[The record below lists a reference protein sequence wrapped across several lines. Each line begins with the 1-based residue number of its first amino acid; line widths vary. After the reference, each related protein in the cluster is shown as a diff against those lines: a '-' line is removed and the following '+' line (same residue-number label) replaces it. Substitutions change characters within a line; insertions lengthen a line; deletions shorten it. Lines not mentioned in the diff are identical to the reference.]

1 MVVLRGLVVL
11 AALLG
16 IAYPARSGTIS
27 GSVTCTGLRSNANA
41 VVYVE
46 KIAGKTFKAPE
57 KHIVMNQRAKEFDPA
72 ILPVLVGTTV
82 DFPNNDPFLHNVF
95 TPDDCGDKFDLGSL
109 AKGEVR
115 SHAFSKPCVA
125 VMLCKIHPEMAAYVV
140 AVETPYFAVTD
151 AEGKYTISGVPDH
164 TYKLSVWHERLK
176 KQTREITV
184 NGASKADFT
193 LSR

>member
-1 MVVLRGLVVL
+1 VGVLRALIVF

-16 IAYPARSGTIS
+16 IARSALSGTIS
-27 GSVTCTGLRSNANA
+27 GKVTCTGQRSNANA
-41 VVYVE
+41 VVYIE
-46 KIAGKTFKAPE
+46 KIAGKTFKAPQ
-57 KHIVMNQRAKEFDPA
+57 KHAVIDQTAKEFVPA
-72 ILPVLVGTTV
+72 ILPILVGTTV

-95 TPDDCGDKFDLGSL
+95 TPDDCGDKFNLGSL
-109 AKGEVR
+109 AKGDVQ
-115 SHAFSKPCVA
+115 SHTFAKPCVA

-140 AVETPYFAVTD
+140 AIETPYFAVTD

-176 KQTREITV
+176 KQTQEVTV
-184 NGASKADFT
+184 NGASTADFK